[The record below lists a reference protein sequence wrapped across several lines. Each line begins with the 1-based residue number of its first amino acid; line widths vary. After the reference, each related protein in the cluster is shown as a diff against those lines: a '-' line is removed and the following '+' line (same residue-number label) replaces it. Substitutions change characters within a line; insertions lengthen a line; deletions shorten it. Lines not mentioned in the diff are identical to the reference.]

1 MTATVI
7 SARHGGGPGGSGDFT
22 LYTNSTGGNV
32 RIIFNYVSAS
42 GNGHLRF
49 RWGDPNGTY
58 GGGDSGMPSFDCYAS
73 TELGKHVAV
82 CVGGCYNLGGGA
94 GSLSTGTSFS
104 GPTELVLA
112 DTHVLKVNI
121 PATMNDWGVMW
132 NILAI
137 PE

>member
-42 GNGHLRF
+42 GSGYCRF

-58 GGGDSGMPSFDCYAS
+58 SGGDSGMPSFDCYAS
-73 TELGKHVAV
+73 TEFGKHVAV
-82 CVGGCYNLGGGA
+82 CVGGSYNLGGGA

-121 PATMNDWGVMW
+121 PNTMNDWGVMW